1 MSLYS
6 ACIARRSFT
15 SFRDEELNDAIIDE
29 LVDFLSELEPPAED
43 IDWNFDTL
51 PYLDMLKLTS
61 REPVIKAPHYLV
73 LRAERKLFSLQMCG
87 YIGEMAVLHLT
98 DKGIATRW
106 IGNTQIDQTS
116 IDPNLLPFVGVIA
129 FGYSDEDFRQS
140 PDFDRADAAKTCFG
154 NYSQFKAIM
163 DAGRYAPS
171 WMNKQPCAFVADE
184 KNMIHVYRKKV
195 FMNNPIIS
203 YQQCLDS
210 GAALANL
217 EVAAKENGFPQAHIF
232 RLSSEPIFK
241 HMIYQASLALE

>member
-6 ACIARRSFT
+6 ACGIRRSFT
-15 SFRDEELNDAIIDE
+15 SFREEELEDAVIDE

-106 IGNTQIDQTS
+106 IGNTQIDQTN
-116 IDPNLLPFVGVIA
+116 IDSGLLPFVGVIA
-129 FGYSDEDFRQS
+129 FGRSDEPFRKTAA
-140 PDFDRADAAKTCFG
+140 FDRIEASKTCFG
-154 NYSQFKAIM
+154 NYSQFKDIM
-163 DAGRYAPS
+163 DAGRFAPS

-184 KNMIHVYRKKV
+184 KNLIHVYRKKV
-195 FMNNPIIS
+195 FMNNPVIS

-217 EVAAKENGFPQAHIF
+217 EAAAKENGYPQAHIF
-232 RLSSEPIFK
+232 RLSNEPIFK
-241 HMIYQASLALE
+241 RMIYQATLTLE